1 MRKKIKKILFKIYK
15 INYKN
20 VLGHSDISPDRKKD
34 PGEKFPWEIL
44 SKKGLAFWHDLNK
57 KMLKNNRLKKL
68 SLDEKSE
75 FFRILH
81 KIGYNKVNHI
91 KTSQSKRYLTK
102 SFQRRFRQDLVNG
115 IIDKEC
121 LLIIRN
127 LDTKIKKS

>member
-1 MRKKIKKILFKIYK
+1 
-15 INYKN
+15 
-20 VLGHSDISPDRKKD
+20 
-34 PGEKFPWEIL
+34 
-44 SKKGLAFWHDLNK
+44 
-57 KMLKNNRLKKL
+57 MLKKNRLIKL
-68 SLDEKSE
+68 SLNEKNE
-75 FFRILH
+75 FLSILQ

-91 KTSQSKRYLTK
+91 KTSQSNRYLTK